1 MESKNEK
8 ENVKTQTTEQIKAKN
23 KNLIDTWKNAFEG
36 IIYATTTQGNI
47 RKQLA
52 IAVIVMAIS
61 LFFNLNKAEFLCLMF
76 TVVIIIIAEMIN
88 TAIETVVDLY
98 TDLYHPKAKIAKDV
112 GAGAVVIAAINAII
126 VAYFLFFDKIS
137 DIGLAFI
144 QNVVNNPIHLAF
156 IGIMLSVILALTL
169 KAAFDSR
176 KNGEKKSKFVPS
188 GQATLAFAAWT
199 IIWINNQEI
208 LVLTLSTILAT
219 LVAFG
224 RVESKSR
231 TTAETVFGA
240 ITGILTV
247 ILVYGITKIVKF

>member
-1 MESKNEK
+1 MEDKNKK
-8 ENVKTQTTEQIKAKN
+8 EETQAQTTEEIKAKN
-23 KNLIDTWKNAFEG
+23 KNLINTWKNAFEG

-61 LFFNLNKAEFLCLMF
+61 LFFNLSKAEFLCLMF
-76 TVVIIIIAEMIN
+76 TVVLIIIAEMVN

-156 IGIMLSVILALTL
+156 IGVMLSVILILTL

-176 KNGEKKSKFVPS
+176 KNGKKKTKFVPS
-188 GQATLAFAAWT
+188 GQSALAFAAWT
-199 IIWINNQEI
+199 IIWINNRDI
-208 LVLTLSTILAT
+208 VVLTLTTILAT
-219 LVAFG
+219 LVGFS
-224 RVESKSR
+224 RIESKSR
-231 TTAETVFGA
+231 TTAETIFGA

-247 ILVYGITKIVKF
+247 ILVYGITKIFV

>member
-1 MESKNEK
+1 MEEKNKK
-8 ENVKTQTTEQIKAKN
+8 EETQAQTTEQIKAKN
-23 KNLIDTWKNAFEG
+23 KNLINTWKNAFEG

-76 TVVIIIIAEMIN
+76 TVVLIIIAEMVN

-156 IGIMLSVILALTL
+156 IGVMLSVILILTL

-176 KNGEKKSKFVPS
+176 KNGEKKTKFVPS
-188 GQATLAFAAWT
+188 GQSALAFAAWT
-199 IIWINNQEI
+199 IIWINNRDI
-208 LVLTLSTILAT
+208 VVLTLTTILAT
-219 LVAFG
+219 LVGFS
-224 RVESKSR
+224 RIESKSR
-231 TTAETVFGA
+231 TTAETIFGA

-247 ILVYGITKIVKF
+247 ILVYGITKLFV